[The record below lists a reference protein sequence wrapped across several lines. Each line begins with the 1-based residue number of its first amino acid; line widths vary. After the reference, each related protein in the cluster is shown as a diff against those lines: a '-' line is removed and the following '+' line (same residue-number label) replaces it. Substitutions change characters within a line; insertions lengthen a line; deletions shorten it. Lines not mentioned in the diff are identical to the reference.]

1 MKDRADSMG
10 QGPESSQ
17 GMPQWFREA
26 RDRAFPPEEAE
37 AMRLERITAQNAK
50 AYESAA
56 RAAEAN
62 LKAEQL
68 RANRFGGYKPAGA
81 SMIHGDLTLLTDNGL
96 PSLDSHRWRVKSV
109 IPDTGFGAI
118 YGDSGTFKS
127 FVAVDLLAAI
137 ANGIPFWFGRRVAQ
151 APCVYVPFE
160 GRGGIPKRV
169 EAWRLAMALRHT
181 PTGMIANGNEF
192 STGIHFVMEPLNL
205 RNENDR
211 KKLVNTLKA
220 AGLTGC
226 VLCIDTLAQAGGG
239 IDENSSEGMGEMIRI
254 FRELHDQLGGV
265 VLVVHHS
272 GKQASAGLRGHSSLR
287 AALDFAIECYK
298 PEGDKYAATMR
309 LDKVKDDEDGKEFP
323 FRMRRV
329 GVGYD
334 DDGDHITSL
343 VVEPP
348 SENMPEVTRRAPGG
362 DVQQAAD
369 DDWFIYGWVKQ
380 KVETGSFPSSSS
392 LQADLAEMKARRVM
406 TQKRVRDA
414 ISRLKAA
421 SLLKTSEFKSPS
433 GNAWLR
439 YVDAPSAMTTP

>member
-1 MKDRADSMG
+1 MKVNEGSVGNDSA
-10 QGPESSQ
+10 SSQ
-17 GMPQWFREA
+17 PEMPDWFREA
-26 RDRAFPPEEAE
+26 RDRVFPPEEAE
-37 AMRLERITAQNAK
+37 SMRLERITAQNAK

-68 RANRFGGYKPAGA
+68 RAQRFGGYKPVGV
-81 SMIHGDLTLLTDNGL
+81 SMIQGDLTLLTDHSL
-96 PSLDSHRWRVKSV
+96 PSLDSYQWRVKSV
-109 IPDTGFGAI
+109 IPETGFGAV

-127 FVAVDLLAAI
+127 FVALDLLAAI
-137 ANGIPFWFGRRVAQ
+137 ANGLPYWFGRRVAQ

-169 EAWRLAMALRHT
+169 EAWRLAMAMRHT
-181 PTGMIANGNEF
+181 PPDCLADF
-192 STGIHFVMEPLNL
+192 SYTTGIHFIMEPLNL
-205 RNENDR
+205 RNDEDR
-211 KKLVNTLKA
+211 KKLVNTLKV

-323 FRMRRV
+323 FRMQRV
-329 GVGYD
+329 TLGVD

-343 VVEPP
+343 VVEQPN
-348 SENMPEVTRRAPGG
+348 ENMPEVTKPKSPSEAEQ
-362 DVQQAAD
+362 DID
-369 DDWFIYGWVKQ
+369 DDWFVYGWVQ
-380 KVETGSFPSSSS
+380 REVQLGNFPSTRS
-392 LQADLAEMKARRVM
+392 LCSQLAAMKQERTM

-414 ISRLKAA
+414 IDRLKAS
-421 SLLKTSEFKSPS
+421 SLLKDDPCKSPS
-433 GNAWLR
+433 GNKWLR
-439 YVDAPSAMTTP
+439 CVDRLPQS